1 VVVLGVVA
9 CVCLGFSAMAWKNGG
24 VQGSMAKP
32 AGRISTKISAAK
44 AFASAAKAEGTVATR
59 ASKSDKL
66 GGDSPVVS
74 RRDVAVGVP
83 VGAGLAAVAGKA
95 KAEEGSG
102 GVFNVEFEVQL
113 TADKTDKFVIE
124 VHPEWAPL
132 GAEQFKKL
140 VTDGFYNDCRFF
152 RVVEGFVV
160 QWGING
166 DPDVNKKYKKP
177 IQDDPVKTSNKR
189 GTLTFATSGKNSRTT
204 QLFINFG
211 DNTFLDRLGF
221 SPIGKVAGDGM
232 KVVDSIYDRYG
243 EGAPNGSGPDQGR
256 IQRSGNAYLEKNYPK
271 LSYIKT
277 AKVA

>member
-1 VVVLGVVA
+1 
-9 CVCLGFSAMAWKNGG
+9 MH
-24 VQGSMAKP
+24 
-32 AGRISTKISAAK
+32 
-44 AFASAAKAEGTVATR
+44 
-59 ASKSDKL
+59 D
-66 GGDSPVVS
+66 
-74 RRDVAVGVP
+74 DV
-83 VGAGLAAVAGKA
+83 KQHQ
-95 KAEEGSG
+95 
-102 GVFNVEFEVQL
+102 VQL